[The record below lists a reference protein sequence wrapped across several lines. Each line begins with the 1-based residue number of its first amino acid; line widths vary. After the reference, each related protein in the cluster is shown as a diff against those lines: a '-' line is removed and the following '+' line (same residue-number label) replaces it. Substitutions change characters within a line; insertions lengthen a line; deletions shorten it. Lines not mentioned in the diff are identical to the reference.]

1 MVDLVARIVA
11 DDDERVLSFK
21 TSEVIFGGGRLTVR
35 DKEIP
40 LTYDAFCEV
49 YEEANQKAAGAVKRG
64 GNTPATPVPETT
76 DTPTTAPSRRD
87 RKAKTATPPPADNYD
102 PAEDAAKAACGDP
115 DGTWTPGGGEK
126 DDSVPV
132 DEPATGDTPPWNDLP
147 KCPDGERIFRQ
158 HDQNPEIPF
167 VRPLTLATV
176 ATRKAAPMVALCGI
190 APRHRQRNPH
200 PRRMLT
206 RPAVPGRSV
215 KNNG

>member
-64 GNTPATPVPETT
+64 GNTPATPAPETT
-76 DTPTTAPSRRD
+76 DTPTTAPSRRG
-87 RKAKTATPPPADNYD
+87 RKAKTVTPPPAGNYD

-132 DEPATGDTPPWNDLP
+132 DEPATL
-147 KCPDGERIFRQ
+147 FA
-158 HDQNPEIPF
+158 
-167 VRPLTLATV
+167 TL
-176 ATRKAAPMVALCGI
+176 
-190 APRHRQRNPH
+190 
-200 PRRMLT
+200 
-206 RPAVPGRSV
+206 S
-215 KNNG
+215 